1 MRLQEIDIN
10 DPDSLTFEII
20 ANDVYG
26 KVYKIYNLVTEL
38 KDKNSYARDLFSQEE
53 MLDFINEL
61 KLLKSDAEKIY
72 DSSSQ
77 TIILIDKLLSFFME

>member
-20 ANDVYG
+20 ANDVSG
-26 KVYKIYNLVTEL
+26 KVYKIYKLVTEF